1 MAKKNLGEMSF
12 LDHLEELRWLLVRSS
27 AAILI
32 CATVAFFFSDFIFN
46 EIIFG
51 PKNINFISYRL
62 FCELSTQL
70 DLSESF
76 CVTELPFNI
85 QNTAI
90 EGQVSLLIWT
100 CITAGFIIAFP
111 YILWLLW
118 KFISPALYEK
128 ERKYTKAFVSIA
140 SLLFFLGVLFGYF
153 IIIPMSVN
161 FFATFTVSPEI
172 KNDINIQSYIS
183 MIKTS
188 VIASGLIFEMPII
201 IYFLS
206 KVGLVTPSFLRK
218 YRKYAIVLI
227 LIVAAI
233 VTPPDVVSQV
243 IVSIPL
249 LVLYEISIFIS
260 AAVLKN
266 KEKELLLKQKKK
278 LQSQKLLQ
286 KLQKLR

>member
-1 MAKKNLGEMSF
+1 MGEMSF
-12 LDHLEELRWLLVRSS
+12 LDHLEELRWLLVRSTI
-27 AAILI
+27 AILV
-32 CATVAFFFSDFIFN
+32 CATIAFFFSDFIFN

-51 PKNINFISYRL
+51 PKDPNFITYRI
-62 FCELSTQL
+62 FCELSTELQ
-70 DLSESF
+70 LSESF
-76 CVTELPFNI
+76 CVKELPFNI

-90 EGQVSLLIWT
+90 EGQISLLIWT

-128 ERKYTKAFVSIA
+128 ERKYAKSFISIA

-153 IIIPMSVN
+153 VIIPMSVN

-172 KNDINIQSYIS
+172 KNDINIQSYIG

-188 VIASGLIFEMPII
+188 VIACGLIFEMPII

-206 KVGLVTPSFLRK
+206 KVGLVTPEFLRK

-227 LIVAAI
+227 LVVAAI
-233 VTPPDVVSQV
+233 VTPPDVVSQIV
-243 IVSIPL
+243 VSIPL
-249 LVLYEISIFIS
+249 LILYEISIFIS
-260 AAVLKN
+260 AIVIKN
-266 KEKELLLKQKKK
+266 KEKEK
-278 LQSQKLLQ
+278 LNA
-286 KLQKLR
+286 